1 MKARW
6 LWIFNVEI
14 GTLDTNTGKDT
25 YLIMNDLHW
34 VYYVFQI
41 TLMMNQVVHPVSPI
55 FHLFNILASPVSL

>member
-1 MKARW
+1 M
-6 LWIFNVEI
+6 EI
-14 GTLDTNTGKDT
+14 GTLGTITGKDT

-55 FHLFNILASPVSL
+55 FRLFNILASPVSS